1 MEWEAEVDSK
11 IDNLYGTYQSILNE
25 NFQLVLT
32 LISLYGRFPNPS
44 EVGGI
49 EYSKIYSYVAS
60 LMRGQIPQNVGMATK
75 KKLFQVFSR
84 FRGEVI
90 ASQEIY
96 NFPGSFEIKSKSKF
110 EENQFLFERRSEI
123 WSEEEMRARSII
135 ESGDLQEI
143 KLFFRSHAVLNP
155 FFLNVCCA

>member
-1 MEWEAEVDSK
+1 MRVDRFGVYIFFK
-11 IDNLYGTYQSILNE
+11 TYWL
-25 NFQLVLT
+25 LT

-96 NFPGSFEIKSKSKF
+96 NFPCSFEIKSKSKF

-155 FFLNVCCA
+155 FFFNVCCA